1 VITVKTTKVYEVDA
15 SRQSKRISANVSGFL
30 GTERI
35 TLNDNLLNRCSPE
48 CVQAVIPA
56 SIAGVTRNYL

>member
-1 VITVKTTKVYEVDA
+1 VYEVDA

-35 TLNDNLLNRCSPE
+35 TLNDNLPNRCSPE